1 MPTPSRPEHVSA
13 DEMDE
18 PTGTPT
24 EQRDLDKREKRG
36 HEDSENALP
45 SSQEKNRVPPDSTR

>member
-1 MPTPSRPEHVSA
+1 MQTPSRPEHVNA
-13 DEMDE
+13 EEMDE

-24 EQRDLDKREKRG
+24 QQRDLDAREKRG